1 MERPAR
7 LTRDKLAS
15 LFFYSS
21 IPLLILW
28 CISVVP
34 LLAFFDG
41 STGVRSAFIFILS
54 ALLFL
59 TLSASILLSTSELQ
73 LKKFEP
79 SLLGGVILLLAGFLF
94 VVPAHRALQHSRVLI
109 LLAGVDIL
117 LTVVI
122 MMLARKYV
130 PRGFG
135 RIIAAF
141 RDVKRKR

>member
-7 LTRDKLAS
+7 LTREKLAS

-21 IPLLILW
+21 ILLFILW

-34 LLAFFDG
+34 LLAFFGG

-59 TLSASILLSTSELQ
+59 TLSASILLSSSELH

-79 SLLGGVILLLAGFLF
+79 SLLGGVILLLAGFVF
-94 VVPAHRALQHSRVLI
+94 IVPAHRALQHSRARI
-109 LLAGVDIL
+109 LLVGIDVL
-117 LTVVI
+117 VTVVI
-122 MMLARKYV
+122 VMLVVKYVSRGLAR
-130 PRGFG
+130 
-135 RIIAAF
+135 IIGAY
-141 RDVKRKR
+141 REVQRKR